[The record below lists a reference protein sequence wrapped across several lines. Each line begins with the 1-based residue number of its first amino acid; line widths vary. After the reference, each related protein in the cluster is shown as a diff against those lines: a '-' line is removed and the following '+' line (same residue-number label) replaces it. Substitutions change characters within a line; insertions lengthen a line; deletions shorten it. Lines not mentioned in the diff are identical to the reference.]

1 MAAIDTPKIYKLCQ
15 KLEFFL
21 TNFRFVLVYHRKRP
35 KCVERAVLLD
45 IPPLYNCVRNNFDTS
60 DDISV
65 VLLEG
70 NTRYHAS
77 LIGTEETLMIYR

>member
-1 MAAIDTPKIYKLCQ
+1 MSKTGI
-15 KLEFFL
+15 FFDKFQVCTRL
-21 TNFRFVLVYHRKRP
+21 YHRKRP

-45 IPPLYNCVRNNFDTS
+45 IPPLYNCVRDSFDTS

-70 NTRYHAS
+70 NTRYHVS
-77 LIGTEETLMIYR
+77 LIGTEEKLMIYR